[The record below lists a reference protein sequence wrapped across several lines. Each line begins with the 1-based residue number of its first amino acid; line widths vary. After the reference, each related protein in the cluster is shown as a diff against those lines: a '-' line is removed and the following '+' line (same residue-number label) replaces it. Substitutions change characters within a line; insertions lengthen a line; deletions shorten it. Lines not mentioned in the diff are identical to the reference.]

1 MVLASALLMLVVVTV
16 LAIGLFRSFG
26 MDEKIAGNTR
36 EKQRATQAAISAEQ
50 YAEWWLLNGVSATPI
65 TCSTKVTA
73 SVTVGQICNNALSAS
88 VTNVAVVPWMIGGVN
103 VQVTYNPPN
112 MTINNTTTSAGTFY
126 AAPAFYISYLGVG
139 TGANGISGNVYQID
153 AVGYGGTQSTAA
165 VVESTFIVQTTTVNN
180 VGGNGG
186 QT

>member
-1 MVLASALLMLVVVTV
+1 
-16 LAIGLFRSFG
+16 
-26 MDEKIAGNTR
+26 
-36 EKQRATQAAISAEQ
+36 
-50 YAEWWLLNGVSATPI
+50 
-65 TCSTKVTA
+65 
-73 SVTVGQICNNALSAS
+73 
-88 VTNVAVVPWMIGGVN
+88 
-103 VQVTYNPPN
+103 
-112 MTINNTTTSAGTFY
+112 
-126 AAPAFYISYLGVG
+126 VG